1 MLPASR
7 DQLTQRLPMASVGKA
22 IAIYDTPF
30 WRADGLNG
38 QVVSDT
44 GVISS
49 TFDNSPPDAS
59 YGALMGFIEADE
71 ARKLDAAS
79 EAEVRAAVLQDYA
92 TYFGEKAASPTS
104 FVLQRWNNEAY
115 TRGGPVSIAAPGV
128 LTRVRPALCA
138 RPSAAS
144 TGPAPTSTYWMGFM
158 DGAVRSGERVA
169 KEVLAVL

>member
-1 MLPASR
+1 
-7 DQLTQRLPMASVGKA
+7 MASVGKA

-59 YGALMGFIEADE
+59 YGALMDFIEADE

-79 EAEVRAAVLQDYA
+79 EAEVRAAVLKDYV
-92 TYFGEKAASPTS
+92 TYFGEKAAFASPSSCNAGT
-104 FVLQRWNNEAY
+104 
-115 TRGGPVSIAAPGV
+115 TRPTPVVAPS
-128 LTRVRPALCA
+128 
-138 RPSAAS
+138 PSPRRAS
-144 TGPAPTSTYWMGFM
+144 
-158 DGAVRSGERVA
+158 
-169 KEVLAVL
+169 